1 MIRNST
7 LIEKIK
13 ILKEK
18 KDAIIVAHYY
28 QSPEIQYLADFVGDS
43 LALVR
48 NVYNSKNTNVV
59 FCGVRFMAETTKVI
73 NNEKNIMVPDF
84 NAGCSLVDTCQLENF
99 LEYKNQ
105 YPDHKVVTY
114 INSSLKI
121 KAISD
126 YIVTSANA
134 VNVINNISKK
144 QKLIFTP
151 DKNLGKYLNIK
162 TNRNMLLWN
171 GECEVH
177 VKFSENKL
185 KELLEFYPDAKILA
199 HPESEFKIL
208 KYAHFIGSTSA
219 IIKYVYEANN
229 DETFIIATEAG
240 IEYSLIQNNPNKKIM
255 MMPII
260 ENNQCACSECPYM
273 KMNTLEKIYDCLN
286 LNINQIII
294 SEELQHKTK
303 NKILEM
309 INWI

>member
-1 MIRNST
+1 MIKNNI

-13 ILKEK
+13 KLKKEK
-18 KDAIIVAHYY
+18 DALIVAHYY

-43 LALVR
+43 LALVKY
-48 NVYNSKNTNVV
+48 VYDSERKDVV
-59 FCGVRFMAETTKVI
+59 FCGVRFMAETAKVI
-73 NNEKNIMVPDF
+73 NQEKNIMIPDF
-84 NAGCSLVDTCQLENF
+84 NAGCSLVDSCQIDSF
-99 LEYKNQ
+99 LQFKNQ
-105 YPDHKVVTY
+105 YPEYKVVTY
-114 INSSLKI
+114 INSSLEI

-126 YIVTSANA
+126 YIVTSSNA
-134 VNVINNISKK
+134 VDVINNLPIS
-144 QKLIFTP
+144 QKLIFAP

-185 KELLEFYPDAKILA
+185 KELLELYPNVKILA

-219 IIKYVYEANN
+219 IIKYVNEAQS

-240 IEYSLIQNNPNKKIM
+240 IEYSLIQNNPNKKII

-273 KMNTLEKIYDCLN
+273 KMNTLDKVYDCLN
-286 LNINQIII
+286 LNINQITI
-294 SEELQHKTK
+294 SDELQFKTK
-303 NKILEM
+303 SKILEM
-309 INWI
+309 INV